1 LKNIEFIRNLR
12 FQPVQIARIVFG
24 ILAAVILAY
33 LVFGGKP
40 WHVVVPE
47 GKLPKI
53 TDYVT
58 IFIWYGLAFD
68 LAVVAF
74 LGLTAHWWLRPSS
87 KNAKPL
93 PPVRTP
99 RWFWPLVIIA
109 MVANAWLCFPRLFHS
124 FWHDENYPVR
134 NAILGH
140 YVPKPDGSLKLK
152 ETKWTDTL
160 FFYRKPNHT
169 FYSGVVRVLNDT
181 WRKIAKPKGLQFNE
195 PLMRLPAYLAGIASI
210 LTIALLLKE
219 MGLASAGVVAAFL
232 SVIHPWH
239 IRYASEARAYG
250 FVLCV
255 LPLVVYF
262 FIKALSSGRWR
273 WWVAFGIAEFFLMYS
288 YPTCVFVL
296 LVLNL
301 AAPYLIWKRW
311 GTNSETITQAMRWIV
326 ANAAAAST
334 FLPLMLP
341 CAPQFAKY
349 SKETGGIGELSGEWI
364 VNFLSHLLSG
374 IPWEYRGFYEP
385 KRLELEPWF
394 SAHPALGLF
403 IVLFAVALVVVGTRR
418 MFLIKHG
425 WVALTLILPAVLCFI
440 QTKVSGGH
448 IHIWYLIFLLPGAIA
463 VAAVGIDEWFSVA
476 KTVRGKT
483 AGLAFSI
490 LVLGAFTAWTAPQRK
505 QLRDHSLQPNRESV
519 LLTRPTLDPNDP
531 RQAQVITA
539 TFYGP
544 PDPYDPRII
553 QFHNAK
559 ELGDLVHRADAEH
572 KELFINLGY
581 LTTVLGEHANKYKL
595 LTSSGMFEEI
605 PLPGGYE
612 PTLQSRKV
620 FRYKPG
626 SAGNFDFDSVP
637 ADRGRP
643 GSPYYY

>member
-1 LKNIEFIRNLR
+1 
-12 FQPVQIARIVFG
+12 
-24 ILAAVILAY
+24 
-33 LVFGGKP
+33 
-40 WHVVVPE
+40 
-47 GKLPKI
+47 
-53 TDYVT
+53 
-58 IFIWYGLAFD
+58 
-68 LAVVAF
+68 
-74 LGLTAHWWLRPSS
+74 
-87 KNAKPL
+87 
-93 PPVRTP
+93 
-99 RWFWPLVIIA
+99 
-109 MVANAWLCFPRLFHS
+109 M
-124 FWHDENYPVR
+124 
-134 NAILGH
+134 
-140 YVPKPDGSLKLK
+140 
-152 ETKWTDTL
+152 
-160 FFYRKPNHT
+160 
-169 FYSGVVRVLNDT
+169 
-181 WRKIAKPKGLQFNE
+181 
-195 PLMRLPAYLAGIASI
+195 
-210 LTIALLLKE
+210 
-219 MGLASAGVVAAFL
+219 
-232 SVIHPWH
+232 
-239 IRYASEARAYG
+239 
-250 FVLCV
+250 LCV
-255 LPLVVYF
+255 LPLVIYF

-273 WWVAFGIAEFFLMYS
+273 WWVAFAIAEFILMYS

-301 AAPYLIWKRW
+301 TAPYLIWKRW

-326 ANAAAAST
+326 ANIAAAAA
-334 FLPLMLP
+334 FLPLGAAVRAPVRKVFEGNRRHRRVVGRVGREFLLP
-341 CAPQFAKY
+341 PA
-349 SKETGGIGELSGEWI
+349 L
-364 VNFLSHLLSG
+364 G

-448 IHIWYLIFLLPGAIA
+448 IHIWYLIFLLPERIA
-463 VAAVGIDEWFSVA
+463 VAAVGIDEWFSAA
-476 KTVRGKT
+476 KTVRGKNCGACILNPRARRLHGVDFAAEKAT
-483 AGLAFSI
+483 SRAFAAAESRVRPPHAPCASI
-490 LVLGAFTAWTAPQRK
+490 RTT
-505 QLRDHSLQPNRESV
+505 
-519 LLTRPTLDPNDP
+519 P

-595 LTSSGMFEEI
+595 LTSSGCSREI

-643 GSPYYY
+643 GSPHYY